1 MYKEHLQTLKGEK
14 QMTQKKLKN
23 KCHRKDVEM
32 AHKEMKNCS
41 FPLVNNAN

>member
-1 MYKEHLQTLKGEK
+1 MYKEHLQTLKGEN
-14 QMTQKKLKN
+14 QMPQKKHKN
-23 KCHRKDVEM
+23 KCHRKDVGM